1 MGFPC
6 VRRDGEILK
15 VLTFLS
21 GLIIIHFQ
29 KGSGLGEK
37 PQGAACRSRRG
48 ACPRGLRWH
57 RRDLRGDCEPA
68 VLAARGDW

>member
-29 KGSGLGEK
+29 RGSGLGDK
-37 PQGAACRSRRG
+37 PWGAARCSRWD

-57 RRDLRGDCEPA
+57 QRDPHGDFEPA
-68 VLAARGDW
+68 APAA